1 MSSTMSRSF
10 TDWTC
15 IDRSCGNRSGRRNPP
30 NEQDTPV
37 SSVTWSP
44 WGWVC
49 GGEEGGRAGG
59 KEGKGMGDGGIPG
72 LGLGHTQKEHSILD
86 RFWVS
91 KTMILGKIWYLG

>member
-1 MSSTMSRSF
+1 MSSTMSRGF

-15 IDRSCGNRSGRRNPP
+15 IDRSCGNKNGWRNPP

-72 LGLGHTQKEHSILD
+72 LGLGYTPKKSI
-86 RFWVS
+86 RFW
-91 KTMILGKIWYLG
+91 TGFG